1 MHMTKDNA
9 GGSFLEK
16 IKQIRPDT
24 CKDVKKKIILATHYI
39 YQRVYYSKITTYV

>member
-1 MHMTKDNA
+1 MRMTKDNA

-24 CKDVKKKIILATHYI
+24 CKDVKKNNINHTLYI
-39 YQRVYYSKITTYV
+39 PTGLL